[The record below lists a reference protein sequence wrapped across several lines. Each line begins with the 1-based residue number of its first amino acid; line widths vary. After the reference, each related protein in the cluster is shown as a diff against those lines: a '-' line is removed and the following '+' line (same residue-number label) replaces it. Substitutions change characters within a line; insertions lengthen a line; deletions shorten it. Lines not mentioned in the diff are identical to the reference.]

1 MFISVV
7 ELLQKELQLLR
18 KIGQPLERKLPQDE
32 RIRLFMKV
40 KDFSLVELLEERWS
54 YGCDLEVD
62 LCRVLQAPMNWSVD
76 LCADHVRTSLV
87 ENDDTPISSHIT
99 TSVVSPQ
106 IAHAF
111 ALVEQKSSI
120 TFEDEIKYLSRL

>member
-18 KIGQPLERKLPQDE
+18 KIRQSLERKLSQDE

-54 YGCDLEVD
+54 YGCDLEID
-62 LCRVLQAPMNWSVD
+62 LCRVLQAPINWSVD
-76 LCADHVRTSLV
+76 LCADHVRTSSI
-87 ENDDTPISSHIT
+87 ENDDTSISSRIT

-106 IAHAF
+106 IASAF